1 MYFTILGLVL
11 CLALGIW
18 KLCGSF
24 SWWLLCVVVFVCLAQ
39 LLCVYE
45 MYKIKKE
52 DSKLAF
58 WNNLGEMSPELQKA
72 ILDVEGDEVV
82 CGICGRVVPKADV
95 SLFSLATGIDALA
108 KGSKLRCTCKHCIKK
123 RR

>member
-1 MYFTILGLVL
+1 MYFTILGFIL

-18 KLCGSF
+18 KLCISF
-24 SWWLLCVVVFVCLAQ
+24 SWWLLGVVVFVCLAQ

-58 WNNLGEMSPELQKA
+58 WNSLGEMSPELQKE
-72 ILDVEGDEVV
+72 IMKCGKNVV
-82 CGICGRVVPKADV
+82 CGICGRVVPKTEAT
-95 SLFSLATGIDALA
+95 SFSLATGIDALA